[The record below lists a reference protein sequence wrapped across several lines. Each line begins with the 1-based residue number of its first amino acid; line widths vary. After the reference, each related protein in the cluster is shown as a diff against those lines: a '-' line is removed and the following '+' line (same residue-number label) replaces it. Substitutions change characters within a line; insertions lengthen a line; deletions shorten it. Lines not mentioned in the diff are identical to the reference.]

1 MHPQS
6 RGCKRAG
13 PFEGAQTSKNAAKL
27 QRGALI
33 RLHRSLLHGA
43 VLPHEFC
50 VEDRVLDQRRRV
62 GAKQLSIEA
71 SLERDG
77 APTLVLRGWK
87 APAFVQPHK
96 ELVIHVVIFL
106 IVPFAA
112 HRRHS
117 ARCAGGSCA
126 LQCHSLPVETRL
138 KLSGTGR
145 FSTVPVAFRPPRY
158 TPLAQIDL
166 NATFR
171 RPLALPPLSG
181 LCAGRTESEKRDSR
195 ANRVFA
201 RCETVADSPV
211 VSSSRGHELL
221 TASRFRSAAQ
231 IAHLTHRAAH
241 PPGCLER
248 WFERAARHGDA
259 TFPPKRAWNGAI
271 VPRDSAC
278 AHEQFYAAR

>member
-201 RCETVADSPV
+201 RCETVADSTV
-211 VSSSRGHELL
+211 VSSSRGSRVADRIEISICR
-221 TASRFRSAAQ
+221 TNRTSNSPRGASAGVSGAVVRAGCAPWGR
-231 IAHLTHRAAH
+231 HLSPKT
-241 PPGCLER
+241 GLE
-248 WFERAARHGDA
+248 WRHCSTG
-259 TFPPKRAWNGAI
+259 F
-271 VPRDSAC
+271 SLC
-278 AHEQFYAAR
+278 S